1 MKNKIVIISLIIF
14 AIVLAVLIG
23 VYFIKQDKSAVN
35 PKEITAQENQN
46 NAPAN
51 KNEAPPKNQ
60 NENNQISAEQA
71 QNKMVTDEFEVIVP
85 AGWIQTAPAIGT
97 SLMAVNSNE
106 NINDPAAQKINFKS
120 YFAISRDVLQ
130 GKTIDEYSQTVKNS
144 LQQIVSNVIF
154 TKNQNIAA
162 INGKSANAIEAEMSQ
177 QGVDFKV
184 LMAIIRGEGDYVWV
198 FSFNTT
204 KNAWDKY
211 KEIFYNIANSFRLK
225 K

>member
-1 MKNKIVIISLIIF
+1 
-14 AIVLAVLIG
+14 
-23 VYFIKQDKSAVN
+23 
-35 PKEITAQENQN
+35 
-46 NAPAN
+46 
-51 KNEAPPKNQ
+51 
-60 NENNQISAEQA
+60 
-71 QNKMVTDEFEVIVP
+71 MVTDEFEVIVP

-130 GKTIDEYSQTVKNS
+130 GKTIDEYSQTVKNF